1 MIVLDDLKISI
12 DDKHMKSSQQYSD
25 FGVIWRQNAPPPLFD
40 AGSILGGGIF

>member
-12 DDKHMKSSQQYSD
+12 DDKHMKSSQKYSD
-25 FGVIWRQNAPPPLFD
+25 FRAILGCFAPPPLFD